1 MLNYIVLFVNWL
13 IYPLEYRSCK
23 SNFPTLDFERCDD
36 FVTKSSLKSNKAEE
50 TKLDQSGTFFPTRT
64 DDKICKA
71 GKETVLDQ
79 FMEKEFGLFCSMILR
94 VQMISILGCL
104 KNALMSA
111 KKHTTLENMPAVC
124 HRRWLIWGE
133 TALITRNNRDAICS
147 YLAAEWKIQRTYAH
161 LMLTDVNWKELY
173 KDFYL
178 LEFEWS
184 LPFICV
190 HTN

>member
-94 VQMISILGCL
+94 VQMISILRCL
-104 KNALMSA
+104 KNALNVGQ
-111 KKHTTLENMPAVC
+111 E
-124 HRRWLIWGE
+124 
-133 TALITRNNRDAICS
+133 
-147 YLAAEWKIQRTYAH
+147 AH
-161 LMLTDVNWKELY
+161 NAREHACCLPPTLTDLRWNCARNTQQSWRNMFLSGGLMKNTTNLRAFNVNW
-173 KDFYL
+173 
-178 LEFEWS
+178 
-184 LPFICV
+184 C
-190 HTN
+190 